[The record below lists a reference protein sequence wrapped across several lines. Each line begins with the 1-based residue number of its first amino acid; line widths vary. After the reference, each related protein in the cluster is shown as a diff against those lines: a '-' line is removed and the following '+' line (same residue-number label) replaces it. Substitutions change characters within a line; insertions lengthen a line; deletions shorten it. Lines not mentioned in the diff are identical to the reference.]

1 MTRTVPAGREAPPR
15 IAAKALGVSA
25 RLWMFTALAGQLA
38 FALYVVSFY
47 GGAAMDGRFEA
58 WNDVLVGGYVR
69 GAAIGNI
76 VLGAHLLLA
85 VVITLGGPF
94 QLWPWI
100 RRCAP
105 WLHRWNGRLY
115 MLTAVV
121 ITLAGLYAVWTRGT
135 AGGPAMRVGISLNGV
150 LILVAV
156 GLAWRHALARRFVQH
171 RRWALRLFLLV
182 SGVWFFRIGLMFWI
196 LVNRAPVGIGDDF
209 DGPFVRFLAF
219 GCYLVPLAVLELY
232 LRAGDGKGR
241 LAKFLM
247 AGVLTVLAFCAAVG
261 IFGAFMGMWL
271 PRISG

>member
-1 MTRTVPAGREAPPR
+1 MMETTSAGQDTFAG
-15 IAAKALGVSA
+15 KALGASA
-25 RLWMFTALAGQLA
+25 RLWLFTALAGQLA
-38 FALYVVSFY
+38 FVLYVASFY
-47 GGAAMDGRFEA
+47 GGAAVQGRFEA

-76 VLGAHLLLA
+76 VLAVHLLLA

-94 QLWPWI
+94 QLWPWL
-100 RRCAP
+100 RRRAP

-115 MLTAVV
+115 LLTAVV

-135 AGGPAMRVGISLNGV
+135 AGGTTMRVGISLNGV
-150 LILVAV
+150 LILVAA
-156 GLAWRHALARRFVQH
+156 GLAWQHAAARRFALH

-196 LVNRAPVGIGDDF
+196 LVHRGPVGIGDDF
-209 DGPFVRFLAF
+209 DGAFVRFLAF

-232 LRAGDGKGR
+232 FRAETHRGALG
-241 LAKFLM
+241 KFLT
-247 AGVLTVLAFCAAVG
+247 AGLLTVLALCTVVG

-271 PRISG
+271 PRMSG

>member
-1 MTRTVPAGREAPPR
+1 MTETTSAGREAL
-15 IAAKALGVSA
+15 AGKALGASA
-25 RLWMFTALAGQLA
+25 RLWLFTALAGQLA
-38 FALYVVSFY
+38 FALYVAAFY
-47 GGAAMDGRFEA
+47 GGAAVQGRFEA

-69 GAAIGNI
+69 GAVIGNI
-76 VLGAHLLLA
+76 VLAAHLLLA

-100 RRCAP
+100 RRRAP

-121 ITLAGLYAVWTRGT
+121 ITLSGLYAVWTRGT
-135 AGGPAMRVGISLNGV
+135 AGGTTMRVGISLNGV
-150 LILVAV
+150 LILAAV
-156 GLAWRHALARRFVQH
+156 GLAWCHAVARRFAAH
-171 RRWALRLFLLV
+171 RRWALRLFMLV

-196 LVNRAPVGIGDDF
+196 LVHRAPVGIGDDF

-232 LRAGDGKGR
+232 FRAGASRGPIGKS
-241 LAKFLM
+241 LM
-247 AGVLTVLAFCAAVG
+247 AALLTVLALCSAVG